1 MAMRSLRLVP
11 AVMIAFAAVACGG
24 SDESGPEAFES
35 AGPRPGSDS
44 TGTGGV
50 TLGPDGMPVGPDGK
64 PLAPKLDGKYEL
76 SNYFD
81 MTSAGVFPDAANDTL
96 KALSN
101 FKEKPTQTMVDLM
114 DAANVPV
121 VPTVLNAIP
130 AIIRDKVLGWVD
142 DNIIASLY
150 KSAPFAKTMT
160 GVLDDLASITTKFE
174 LVTTLD
180 VPAGNGIGDALGS
193 HTFSGVAWNWQDK
206 RHLIGAPEVLK
217 QLELQQ
223 VAVNAVALEKRS
235 PELESGRLKIG
246 NHKFNVP
253 IGSFMILEV
262 NKVLKEKFGVANL
275 REALGAIVNCEA
287 VADKVS
293 KQCIDPIGPGK
304 VCVDHK
310 PELKG
315 LCNTGLDILTGVVQ
329 GQISRLDLPLL
340 DMKEGQAQ
348 MWDAPTEKGALDA
361 TIDRIDKGFW
371 EAHVTVGKSD
381 KKILATFIGKRI
393 GDTANPTR

>member
-1 MAMRSLRLVP
+1 MGRTLRLVP

-24 SDESGPEAFES
+24 ADEGPGAFDSEGRRDNP
-35 AGPRPGSDS
+35 AGGANGS
-44 TGTGGV
+44 GGV

-81 MTSAGVFPDAANDTL
+81 VTSAGVFPDAANDTL

-101 FKEKPTQTMVDLM
+101 FKEKPTQTMVDLL

-130 AIIRDKVLGWVD
+130 AIIRDQVLGWVD
-142 DNIIASLY
+142 ENIIKSFY
-150 KSAPFAKTMT
+150 KTVPFAKTLT
-160 GVLDDLASITTKFE
+160 GILDDLASITTKFE
-174 LVTTLD
+174 LVTILD
-180 VPAGNGIGDALGS
+180 VPAGNAIGDAQGS
-193 HTFSGVAWNWQDK
+193 HTFSGVGFNWQDK
-206 RHLIGAPEVLK
+206 HNFIAAPEVLK

-235 PELESGRLKIG
+235 PELESGRLKVG
-246 NHKFNVP
+246 SHKFNIP
-253 IGSFMILEV
+253 IGSFMILAA
-262 NKVLKEKFGVANL
+262 NKLMKDKFGVANL
-275 REALGAIVNCEA
+275 REGLGAVVNCEA
-287 VADKVS
+287 VADAVS
-293 KQCIDPIGPGK
+293 KKCIDPIGPGK
-304 VCVDHK
+304 ICVDHK
-310 PELKG
+310 NELEG
-315 LCNTGLDILTGVVQ
+315 LCNTGLDVLTGIVQ

-381 KKILATFIGKRI
+381 KKILATFIGKRAS
-393 GDTANPTR
+393 DTTNPTR

>member
-1 MAMRSLRLVP
+1 MGRTLRLVP
-11 AVMIAFAAVACGG
+11 AVMMAFAVVACGG
-24 SDESGPEAFES
+24 ADETGPEAFES
-35 AGPRPGSDS
+35 EGKRPGSE
-44 TGTGGV
+44 GAGAGGV

-64 PLAPKLDGKYEL
+64 PLSPKLDGKYEL

-81 MTSAGVFPDAANDTL
+81 VTSAGVFPDTANDTL

-101 FKEKPTQTMVDLM
+101 FREKPTQTMVDLL

-121 VPTVLNAIP
+121 VPNVLNAIP
-130 AIIRDKVLGWVD
+130 AIIRDQVLGWVD
-142 DNIIASLY
+142 ENIIKSIY
-150 KSAPFAKTMT
+150 KTAPFAKTMT

-180 VPAGNGIGDALGS
+180 VPTGNAIGDALGS
-193 HTFSGVAWNWQDK
+193 HTFSGVAWNWQEK
-206 RHLIGAPEVLK
+206 RNFIGAPEVLK

-246 NHKFNVP
+246 KHKFDVP
-253 IGSFMILEV
+253 IGSFMILAM
-262 NKVLKEKFGVANL
+262 NKLLKDKFGVANL

-287 VADKVS
+287 IADTVS
-293 KQCIDPIGPGK
+293 KKCIDPIGPGK

-310 PELKG
+310 NELKG
-315 LCNTGLDILTGVVQ
+315 LCNAGLEVVTGVVQ

-340 DMKEGQAQ
+340 DMREGQAQ
-348 MWDAPTEKGALDA
+348 MWDAAAEKGPLDA

-381 KKILATFIGKRI
+381 KKILATFVGKRI
-393 GDTANPTR
+393 GDTASPSR